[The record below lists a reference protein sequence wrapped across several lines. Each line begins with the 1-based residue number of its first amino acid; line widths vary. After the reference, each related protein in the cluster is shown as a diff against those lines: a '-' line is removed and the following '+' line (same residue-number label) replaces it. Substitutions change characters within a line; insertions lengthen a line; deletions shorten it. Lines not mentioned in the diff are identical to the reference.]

1 MKSPADI
8 LKEIRP
14 EFDFNA
20 SNDFIADGM
29 LDSFDM
35 ITLVS
40 ALDKNYGISIQGT
53 DIIPENFQNLQTIQA
68 LLRQCGVQA

>member
-1 MKSPADI
+1 MKTVLEI

-14 EFDFNA
+14 EFDFAA
-20 SNDFIADGM
+20 SQDFITDGM

-40 ALDKNYGISIQGT
+40 ALDKNYGISIDGT
-53 DIIPENFQNLQTIQA
+53 DIVP
-68 LLRQCGVQA
+68 